1 MVYAGTE
8 YWGGKDRKGTL
19 GSYYS
24 VRDYTQINS
33 EFGTFDDF
41 KSVVRQ
47 AQEMG
52 MKVILDWVANHTSRD
67 AVWVEANPGW
77 YLRDS
82 LGGDLS
88 IMYDWTDIAQLDYSQ
103 HEMRKA
109 MIEAMMFWVRETG
122 IDGFRC
128 DVAGEVP
135 TGFWEEAKDSLLS
148 LNPDIFLLAEAE
160 KPELN
165 ETVFDAYYA
174 WDFHHKMNMVAQGKE
189 NADSLRLSLLRMNN
203 RFSPD
208 AVPMFFTSN
217 HDENSWNGT
226 EFERM
231 GDDAAE
237 TFAVLTYMLP
247 GMPLIYSGQEV
258 GLNRR
263 LQFFEKDSIDWADT
277 GGDLPLF
284 TSD

>member
-1 MVYAGTE
+1 
-8 YWGGKDRKGTL
+8 
-19 GSYYS
+19 
-24 VRDYTQINS
+24 
-33 EFGTFDDF
+33 
-41 KSVVRQ
+41 
-47 AQEMG
+47 
-52 MKVILDWVANHTSRD
+52 
-67 AVWVEANPGW
+67 
-77 YLRDS
+77 
-82 LGGDLS
+82 
-88 IMYDWTDIAQLDYSQ
+88 MYDWTDIAQLDYSQ

-277 GGDLPLF
+277 GGIYLF
-284 TSD
+284 LQAIKRI